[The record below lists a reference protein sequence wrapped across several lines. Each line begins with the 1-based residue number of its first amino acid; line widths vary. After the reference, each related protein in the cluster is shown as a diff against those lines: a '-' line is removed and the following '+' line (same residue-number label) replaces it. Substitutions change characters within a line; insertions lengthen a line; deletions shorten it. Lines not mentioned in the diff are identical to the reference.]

1 MQLLFLAGV
10 LECIFATWRLPLS
23 LSLPQRALPQLAP
36 LIWDSSASV
45 RDAMADLLLCIS

>member
-1 MQLLFLAGV
+1 MQLLFLDGV
-10 LECIFATWRLPLS
+10 LECIIATWRLP